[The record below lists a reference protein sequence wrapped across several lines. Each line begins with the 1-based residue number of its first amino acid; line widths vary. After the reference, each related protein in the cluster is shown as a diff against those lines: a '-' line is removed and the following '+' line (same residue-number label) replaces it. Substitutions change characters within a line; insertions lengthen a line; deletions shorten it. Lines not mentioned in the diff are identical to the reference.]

1 MRFLVAAA
9 LLISL
14 LLLSSLAASPVAS
27 ASAART
33 TGHGCA
39 WPTPPGIPGSPSP
52 APAVPG
58 IVVINE
64 VLLVPNSTWNC
75 AETPGTYFITTDSWL
90 ELYNTQNQPYDLY
103 AAHTEIDSGPNTNA
117 FTLPFGAAIAAH
129 GYLVVF
135 PRTNAS
141 FLSTET
147 STLRLIIPNVVVDQ
161 VTVPQLG
168 PDQSYARTSDG
179 ASSWQVT
186 STPTIDASNT
196 SLQVTPTPTSPP
208 NGHSGGSGNGS
219 GNTGTPTGNKTLVN
233 GNQPRWNKL
242 QLPTETPTSSSVTL
256 LPTTVSS
263 SSPSSNTQFELVR
276 RIALTILLI
285 ALALTLFWCW
295 RKYSKT

>member
-1 MRFLVAAA
+1 MRFFVAAA
-9 LLISL
+9 LLVS

-27 ASAART
+27 ASATST

-39 WPTPPGIPGSPSP
+39 WPTPPGIPGSPPP

-75 AETPGTYFITTDSWL
+75 AETPGTYFITTDSWI
-90 ELYNTQNQPYDLY
+90 EIYNTQNQPYDLY

-117 FTLPFGAAIAAH
+117 FILPFGAAIAAH

-135 PRTNAS
+135 PRTNAKIV
-141 FLSTET
+141 STET
-147 STLRLIIPNVVVDQ
+147 TTQRLNIPNLVIYH
-161 VTVPQLG
+161 VTVPTLG
-168 PDQSYARTSDG
+168 PDQSFARTSDG

-208 NGHSGGSGNGS
+208 DGHSGGSGNGR
-219 GNTGTPTGNKTLVN
+219 GYVGTPTGHKTLVN
-233 GNQPRWNKL
+233 GNQPQWNKL
-242 QLPTETPTSSSVTL
+242 QLPSATPTSSSVTL
-256 LPTTVSS
+256 LPTTVTP
-263 SSPSSNTQFELVR
+263 SSPASNTQFELVR
-276 RIALTILLI
+276 RIALTVLLI
-285 ALALTLFWCW
+285 ALAVTLFWCW
-295 RKYSKT
+295 RKFS